1 MDHLGLGTVSN
12 AFSCLDRFGAVC
24 CLSCCRCEN
33 LYHGHRSMRGDRQR
47 WEAIKDSVTWSRS
60 LVAVEYCSRGLAA
73 EPFLLRNGVTVEMVC
88 CSWFSCKGKSHDQG
102 LCLRDISDAA
112 TVAMEDTVL
121 VDSPASLILLSRS
134 YHFNH
139 PHPLSSLLL
148 AGSRSLSADI
158 TTRSHLRCQTLLCD
172 PKNSSN
178 YRIDWPEYPKRK
190 VNRVLTEGVAE

>member
-1 MDHLGLGTVSN
+1 
-12 AFSCLDRFGAVC
+12 
-24 CLSCCRCEN
+24 
-33 LYHGHRSMRGDRQR
+33 
-47 WEAIKDSVTWSRS
+47 
-60 LVAVEYCSRGLAA
+60 
-73 EPFLLRNGVTVEMVC
+73 MVC

-112 TVAMEDTVL
+112 TVSMEDT
-121 VDSPASLILLSRS
+121 SLILLSRS

-158 TTRSHLRCQTLLCD
+158 ATRSHLQCQTLLCD

-178 YRIDWPEYPKRK
+178 YRLDWPEYPKRK
-190 VNRVLTEGVAE
+190 VNRVLIEGVAE